1 MSEIAAF
8 NGTRV
13 VLTEE
18 RWKHILVRHSELENK
33 INKIMEAVMRPDES
47 YIDPTGSIHALKKV
61 IHEASDYIV
70 AIYRK
75 TDEKGYIRTAYYMN
89 LKRKE
94 RRYRRFRKLRPSWT

>member
-1 MSEIAAF
+1 MPMSEIIAS

-33 INKIMEAVMRPDES
+33 INRVMEAVVRPDET
-47 YIDPTGSIHALKKV
+47 YIDSTGAIHALKRLIDEV
-61 IHEASDYIV
+61 SEYLV

-75 TDEKGYIRTAYYMN
+75 TDGEGYIRTAHYMG
-89 LKRKE
+89 LKRKQ
-94 RRYRRFRKLRPSWT
+94 RRYRKFRRLKPS